1 MASFMQASNDPPKQ
15 QMEFFAQLANLQ
27 PSETD
32 EFRGRVLWT
41 GLYSQLVIMTVPVNG
56 DIGEEIKSQ
65 LFPSFSRLFICS

>member
-1 MASFMQASNDPPKQ
+1 MASFMQPSNDPPKQ

-32 EFRGRVLWT
+32 EFRRLLWT
-41 GLYSQLVIMTVPVNG
+41 GLYSQLIIMTVPVNG
-56 DIGEEIKSQ
+56 DIDEEIKPQ